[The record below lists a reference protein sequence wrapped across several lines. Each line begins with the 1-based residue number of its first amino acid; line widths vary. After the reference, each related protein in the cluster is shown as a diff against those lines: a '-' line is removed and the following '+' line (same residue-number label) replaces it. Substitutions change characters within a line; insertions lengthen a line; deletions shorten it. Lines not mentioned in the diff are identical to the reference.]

1 MAASFSSASR
11 DDAGMNFRATSTF
24 SGLNASVVEAAFN
37 QAARLSV
44 EQAATIVLEEAEALV
59 PVDTGEL
66 RESGHVEMLVSS
78 GPLPSANVVFSTPYA
93 AYVEYGTG
101 ERGAA
106 SPSHFQL
113 SDEAALAAD
122 NGLGGLAYSAN
133 WPGMP
138 AQPYLR
144 PALDTAQ
151 AAIVEVFRDNAALA
165 AKTLGRT

>member
-1 MAASFSSASR
+1 
-11 DDAGMNFRATSTF
+11 MNFRAQSSF
-24 SGLNASVVEAAFN
+24 SGLNLSVVEAAFN

-44 EQAATIVLEEAEALV
+44 EQAAAIVLEEAEAIV

-66 RESGHVEMLVSS
+66 RESGHVEMLVSE
-78 GPLPSANVVFSTPYA
+78 GPHPEAAVVFDTPYA

-106 SPSHFQL
+106 SPGAG
-113 SDEAALAAD
+113 E
-122 NGLGGLAYSAN
+122 GPYTPG

-151 AAIVEVFRDNAALA
+151 SAIVEVFRDNAAIA
-165 AKTLGRT
+165 AKTLGR